1 MIYLHYSGY
10 SIHNKIPF
18 SVSGENLIILAQ
30 NVAIVCLLW
39 RYNKD
44 ITKTEKVILTF
55 AFLSYAFLLLSN
67 KFLTNQHWSIIA
79 KSNIILCKK
88 ALNL

>member
-30 NVAIVCLLW
+30 NVVIALLIW

-44 ITKTEKVILTF
+44 ITKREKVV
-55 AFLSYAFLLLSN
+55 LSIAFLLYSFILLSN
-67 KFLTNQHWSIIA
+67 RFLSTNHWSLIA
-79 KSNIILCKK
+79 KSNIILCK
-88 ALNL
+88 L

>member
-30 NVAIVCLLW
+30 NVAIVWLLW

-44 ITKTEKVILTF
+44 ITKTEKVILSF
-55 AFLSYAFLLLSN
+55 AFVFYAFLLLSD
-67 KFLTNQHWSIIA
+67 KFLSDHHWAIIA
-79 KSNIILCKK
+79 KSNIILRKFY
-88 ALNL
+88 